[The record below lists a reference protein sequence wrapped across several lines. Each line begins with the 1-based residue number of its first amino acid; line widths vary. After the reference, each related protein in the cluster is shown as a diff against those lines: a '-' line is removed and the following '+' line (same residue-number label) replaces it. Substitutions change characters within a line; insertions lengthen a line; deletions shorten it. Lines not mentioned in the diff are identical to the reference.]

1 MNLCLFL
8 TLLQSLGLLKAQSE
22 LTSQLEA
29 ANAKQEALIADLKDK
44 NEKLAVTN
52 QKLTSE
58 LAEVHL
64 KLDEKAEQ
72 LKAIEQKMDELA
84 KNLSTIG
91 FDKWVC

>member
-1 MNLCLFL
+1 MNLCLLL
-8 TLLQSLGLLKAQSE
+8 TLLQSLPLLKAQSE

-29 ANAKQEALIADLKDK
+29 ANAKQEALIADLQDK

-58 LAEVHL
+58 LAEKCQ

-91 FDKWVC
+91 FDK